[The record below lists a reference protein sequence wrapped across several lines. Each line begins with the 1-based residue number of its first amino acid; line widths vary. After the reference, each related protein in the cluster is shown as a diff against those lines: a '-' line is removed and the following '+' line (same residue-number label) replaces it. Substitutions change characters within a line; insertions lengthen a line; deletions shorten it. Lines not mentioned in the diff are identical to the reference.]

1 MSSQTQPTRQA
12 LLFLLV
18 LIAAPVISF
27 WPGTSGDFL
36 VDDFTNLKPMQNY
49 GGVTNLETLK
59 AFVFSGISG
68 PTGRPLSLAT
78 FLIDAQTWPANPY
91 SFKRTNI
98 LLHALNGVVL
108 FAVLFK
114 LFQVMGRQNAS
125 ALTIAFLASA
135 IWLVH
140 PFNTST
146 VLYVVQR
153 MTELSAL
160 FTLLG
165 IWCYLHGR
173 QKLFKAPGPA
183 YLWMSGG
190 IVVFGLLAT
199 LSKENG
205 ILLPLYIAVIEFTL
219 LRSLPRP
226 KYWFH
231 WSIPMIAGPI
241 ALLLGYMALQTLNH
255 TANFS
260 ARDFTLY
267 ERLLTEPRV
276 LLSYLGNIA
285 LPINTP
291 TLNADDFIISKALL
305 TPINTLPSILIVNA
319 LIILGI
325 VYRKRFPL
333 LAFAVL
339 WFMAGHLLESTVMS
353 LEIYFQHRNYLP
365 MIGPVLALAWY
376 LEQRLSCKR
385 KQVIIS
391 TYALSGLLISALA
404 ITTWNYS
411 QTWGDQSRLIATWA
425 KEQPRSVRA
434 QVLYSLQ
441 AIRDV
446 NYGESLK
453 VYNKVKKNLPDA
465 LGMDILYTDIV
476 CVNNQLTPAWFNTLL
491 HRAANANIDQYVQQS
506 LNQLAG
512 SVISQRCQQLSLK
525 GLQTLVDALLANKVT
540 PPLERRDAALQMLKA
555 EIYLKQNLPL
565 KALRAIDEVFRI
577 KPSINLALKQAYL
590 LAQGKQYDAAL
601 IQLNKAEAMDRL
613 RKKLMPSHMK
623 EINTLRQQI
632 NDKKPL

>member
-1 MSSQTQPTRQA
+1 MRTRLKKQLTCRA
-12 LLFLLV
+12 LLFLFV
-18 LIAAPVISF
+18 LIAAPIIAF

-36 VDDFTNLKPMQNY
+36 VDDFANLKPMQSY
-49 GGVTNLETLK
+49 GGVTSLETVK
-59 AFVFSGISG
+59 AFVFSGFSG
-68 PTGRPLSLAT
+68 PTGRPIPLAS
-78 FLIDAQTWPANPY
+78 FLIDAQSWPAHPY

-98 LLHALNGVVL
+98 LLHTLNGVIL

-114 LFQVMGRQNAS
+114 LLQVMGRRDSS
-125 ALTIAFLASA
+125 ALNIAFLASI

-146 VLYVVQR
+146 VLYIIQR

-160 FTLLG
+160 FTLMG

-173 QKLFKAPGPA
+173 QMLFKTPGPA
-183 YLWMSGG
+183 YLWMSSG

-199 LSKENG
+199 FSKENG

-219 LRSLPRP
+219 LRSLPKP

-255 TANFS
+255 AASFS
-260 ARDFTLY
+260 IRDFTLY

-276 LLSYLGNIA
+276 LLGYLGNIVF
-285 LPINTP
+285 PINTP
-291 TLNADDFIISKALL
+291 TLNADDFIVSKGLL

-319 LIILGI
+319 LIVLGI
-325 VYRKRFPL
+325 IYRKRYPL
-333 LAFAVL
+333 LAFAAL

-365 MIGPVLALAWY
+365 MIGPILALAWY
-376 LEQRLSCKR
+376 LEQRLASKR
-385 KQVIIS
+385 KQVIIGAS
-391 TYALSGLLISALA
+391 LLISALS

-411 QTWGDQSRLIATWA
+411 QTWGDHSRLIAAWA

-446 NYGESLK
+446 DYSESLK
-453 VYNKVKKNLPDA
+453 VYNEVKKNLPDT

-476 CVNNQLTPAWFNTLL
+476 CVNNQLTPEWFNTLL
-491 HRAANANIDQYVQQS
+491 HRAANTNIDQYVQQS
-506 LNQLAG
+506 LNQLTS
-512 SVISQRCQQLSLK
+512 SVFNQHCKQLSLK
-525 GLQTLVDALLANKVT
+525 GLQTLVDTLLANTVT
-540 PPLERRDAALQMLKA
+540 APLERRDATLQMLKA

-565 KALRAIDEVFRI
+565 EALQAIDEVFRTN
-577 KPSINLALKQAYL
+577 PSTNLALKQAYL

-613 RKKLMPSHMK
+613 RKKLMPSRMG
-623 EINTLRQQI
+623 EINALRKQI
-632 NDKKPL
+632 NDKKSS